1 MTTIK
6 AIKLN
11 DDVISI
17 KNSSSFNNRSLKNEL
32 VEDIF
37 LVSNEK
43 TNETNI
49 LKQKRK
55 ASEYEFRK

>member
-17 KNSSSFNNRSLKNEL
+17 KNSPSFNNRSLKNEI